1 VTDGPGR
8 DVGSTP
14 DDRHHVRMALDV
26 DTPPAS
32 TRRVRGRRRERRRV
46 DRALLAASAAIALGI
61 VVIGFGIVVSVTG
74 DERTRLPDEVQE
86 ITPAPDAVQTLSQS
100 SVIVDL
106 VDGYTGVLVLDGVE
120 LETVNLDEIG
130 SIDVEPGKQVDL
142 PPVTVFEPG
151 NATLTFTPTEGALV
165 EEFESGLHRAE
176 VVYWRVDEGRQ
187 RAASFRWTFNVV

>member
-1 VTDGPGR
+1 
-8 DVGSTP
+8 
-14 DDRHHVRMALDV
+14 MALDV
-26 DTPPAS
+26 DTPPVS
-32 TRRVRGRRRERRRV
+32 PRRVRRSRRETRRI

-86 ITPAPDAVQTLSQS
+86 VTPAPDAVQTLSQS

-120 LETVNLDEIG
+120 LETVNLDEVG

-142 PPVTVFEPG
+142 PPVTVYEPG
-151 NATLTFTPTEGALV
+151 NATLTFTPTEGAVV
-165 EEFESGLHRAE
+165 EEFSTGIHRAE
-176 VVYWRVDEGRQ
+176 VVYWRLDQGRQ
-187 RAASFRWTFNVV
+187 RAESFRWTFNVI

>member
-1 VTDGPGR
+1 
-8 DVGSTP
+8 
-14 DDRHHVRMALDV
+14 MALDV

-32 TRRVRGRRRERRRV
+32 PRRVRRSRRETRRI

-86 ITPAPDAVQTLSQS
+86 VTPAPDAVQTLSQS

-120 LETVNLDEIG
+120 LETVNLDEVG

-142 PPVTVFEPG
+142 PPVTVYEPG
-151 NATLTFTPTEGALV
+151 NATLTFTPTEGAVV
-165 EEFESGLHRAE
+165 EEFSTGIHRAE
-176 VVYWRVDEGRQ
+176 VVYWRLDQGRQ
-187 RAASFRWTFNVV
+187 RAESFRWTFNVI

>member
-1 VTDGPGR
+1 
-8 DVGSTP
+8 
-14 DDRHHVRMALDV
+14 MALDV

-32 TRRVRGRRRERRRV
+32 PRRVRRSRRETRRI

-86 ITPAPDAVQTLSQS
+86 VTPAPDAVQTLSQS

-106 VDGYTGVLVLDGVE
+106 VEGYTGVLVLDGVE
-120 LETVNLDEIG
+120 LETVNLDEVG

-142 PPVTVFEPG
+142 PPVTVYEPG
-151 NATLTFTPTEGALV
+151 NATLTFTPTEGAVV
-165 EEFESGLHRAE
+165 EEFSTGIHRAE
-176 VVYWRVDEGRQ
+176 VVYWRLDQGRQ
-187 RAASFRWTFNVV
+187 RAESFRWTFNVI